1 MDILGDKFKPQ
12 PYWWDDIDFGAQKT
26 TDSPEIPSKTDVLI
40 VGAGY
45 AGLHAAIVL
54 ARAGSNVLVV
64 DAEHIGYGAST
75 RNGGMISSGVN
86 VGKHVKLDSEI
97 EAAMLD
103 EASQSYS
110 WLAEFVKAEKIDAVY
125 QQCGRFVGAHSKSAY
140 KKLAGRLDK
149 LNDLTAAD
157 AYMVAPEDTR
167 QEIASD
173 YYHGGMVLQRS
184 GAVHPGKL
192 YDGVLKVARKAGV
205 TIVGQ
210 VRAGKINRRN
220 GQLFVETSAGEV
232 QAENVLI
239 TTNGYTGGFE
249 PWLKRRVVPVPSYQ
263 IATEPLGKEA
273 IKARFPNLRMIAD
286 TKRLLYY
293 FRPSPDRTRI
303 LFGGRAHYLAHDP
316 YAGARMLHKGLTTVF
331 PELADIRLSHGWW
344 GYVAYTMDGVPH
356 IGESQKGVY
365 HAVGCHGSGVVMMSW
380 LGHRLGMRLAGTA
393 NSKSIFEDRKL
404 SFFPFYNGQ
413 PWFLPIMGK
422 FYQFQDWLDVRAR

>member
-1 MDILGDKFKPQ
+1 MDILGDHFKPQ
-12 PYWWDDIDFGAQKT
+12 PYWWDDIDFSAEKVH
-26 TDSPEIPSKTDVLI
+26 DKPDLPSKTDALI

-45 AGLHAAIVL
+45 AGLHAAIEL
-54 ARAGSNVLVV
+54 ARAGTQVLVV

-86 VGKHVKLDSEI
+86 IGKHVKLDAALEG
-97 EAAMLD
+97 AMLE
-103 EASQSYS
+103 EASDSYS
-110 WLAEFVKAEKIDAVY
+110 WLAEFVKMEKIDAVY
-125 QQCGRFVGAHSKSAY
+125 QQCGRFIGAHSPAALKE
-140 KKLAGRLDK
+140 LAGRLDR

-167 QEIASD
+167 HEVASD
-173 YYHGGMVLQRS
+173 FYYGGMVLQRS
-184 GAVHPGKL
+184 GAVHPAKL
-192 YDGVLKVARKAGV
+192 YAGVLKVARDAGV
-205 TIVGQ
+205 TIVGH
-210 VRAGKINRRN
+210 VRAGTINRHH
-220 GQLFVETSAGEV
+220 GQLRVETNVGMV
-232 QAENVLI
+232 QAENVII
-239 TTNGYTGGFE
+239 TTNGYTGGLE

-263 IATEPLGKEA
+263 IATEPLGKDE

-293 FRPSPDRTRI
+293 FRPSPDHTRI

-316 YAGARMLHKGLTTVF
+316 YAGARMLHRGLSKIF
-331 PELADIRLSHGWW
+331 PDLVDIRLSHGWW

-356 IGESQKGVY
+356 VGESQKGVF

-404 SFFPFYNGQ
+404 PFFPFYNGQ
-413 PWFLPIMGK
+413 PWFLPVIGK
-422 FYQFQDWLDVRAR
+422 LYQFQDWLDVRKG